1 MNLYVGQSGDKK
13 LIEAALA
20 AIASFPPAEFF
31 QFESSPIRPY
41 PMKPTEEEPE
51 TYCNHEVDGR
61 RCLMKP
67 WHTDPDINLPHFV
80 IYTDLK
86 PKKKRRS

>member
-1 MNLYVGQSGDKK
+1 
-13 LIEAALA
+13 
-20 AIASFPPAEFF
+20 
-31 QFESSPIRPY
+31 
-41 PMKPTEEEPE
+41 MKPTEEEPE